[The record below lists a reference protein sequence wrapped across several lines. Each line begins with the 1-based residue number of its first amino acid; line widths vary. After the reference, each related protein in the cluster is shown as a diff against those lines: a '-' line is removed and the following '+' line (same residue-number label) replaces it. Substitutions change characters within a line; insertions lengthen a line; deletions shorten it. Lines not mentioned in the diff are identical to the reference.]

1 LNVWFFFYLISTLKK
16 NTAWKLKLFRKIIQ
30 VIYNIW
36 DFNWIE
42 TLPSI
47 FLSLFFSFLIFSF
60 LSLLL
65 PTPLH
70 LEYIWLRVRVCVLSK
85 THEANVWLTKK
96 KKRFTVHGPTINC
109 VRNASR
115 WKAEKWCFLAR
126 LSIQRLVHCS
136 VNSVSCLHYSLNSG
150 ACEQCNNCI
159 VHVKFFIFFYF

>member
-1 LNVWFFFYLISTLKK
+1 LNVWFFFYLISSLKK

-70 LEYIWLRVRVCVLSK
+70 LEYVWLRVRVCVLSK
-85 THEANVWLTKK
+85 THEANVWLK

-115 WKAEKWCFLAR
+115 WKAEKWYFLAR

-136 VNSVSCLHYSLNSG
+136 VNSVAWYTVHWKVEHVNS
-150 ACEQCNNCI
+150 AIIALFTWN
-159 VHVKFFIFFYF
+159 FLFFYF